1 MVAMSHGVI
10 TMEQAL
16 AAGVSRRRVFRMV
29 ERGDW
34 LQLHSGIYLPD
45 RDLNTLSGSTGAGKR
60 RQTKRGKGR
69 ETVDGIAE
77 AMSPTGAVSKANDN
91 NTNSSNIADGLEPS
105 SSEEIERRW
114 AAAKERVGEEPF
126 WKARLAGQLLF
137 GGDGSMVSHRAAAKL
152 HGLEGISGF
161 PIDVTVPSM
170 ATRRPPGC
178 HRSKIVDSETVM
190 IAGLRVS
197 SLVRTLQDLAMVCT
211 LDVLEQALES
221 ALRGPDRR
229 RPDVWNTA
237 LLSALRVSLESNSQ
251 RAGNFLL
258 RTVLNRR
265 ADADRPTGSFPET
278 LLWQAL
284 FRIGLVAVRQPSLA
298 IFDGSGCKLETFF
311 PDLSLPRFR
320 ILIEVDGAVGHTG
333 EVARSRDLSRQN
345 KLLRG
350 FVILR
355 FTAVDIL
362 RDANAAAE
370 EIRRATLGAD
380 ALLEGW
386 THGGVTVKYSANCF
400 TVVDQTRNR

>member
-1 MVAMSHGVI
+1 
-10 TMEQAL
+10 MEQAL

-45 RDLNTLSGSTGAGKR
+45 RELNTLSASTGAGKR
-60 RQTKRGKGR
+60 RQTKTAKGS
-69 ETVDGIAE
+69 EIVDKTAE

-91 NTNSSNIADGLEPS
+91 STTGSDLADDGPES
-105 SSEEIERRW
+105 SSCEEIERRW
-114 AAAKERVGEEPF
+114 AAAKERVGEESF

-197 SLVRTLQDLAMVCT
+197 SLVRTLQDLAMVCP
-211 LDVLEQALES
+211 LDVVEQALES

-298 IFDGSGCKLETFF
+298 IFDGSGYKLETFF
-311 PDLSLPRFR
+311 PDLSLPKFR
-320 ILIEVDGAVGHTG
+320 ILIEVDGAEGHTG
-333 EVARSRDLSRQN
+333 EVALSRDLNRQN

-386 THGGVTVKYSANCF
+386 THGGATVKYSANCF

>member
-34 LQLHSGIYLPD
+34 LQLHSGVYLPD
-45 RDLNTLSGSTGAGKR
+45 RDVHTLSASFGTGKR
-60 RQTKRGKGR
+60 RQSTMAKGS
-69 ETVDGIAE
+69 EIVNGIAE
-77 AMSPTGAVSKANDN
+77 ATSSTGAINSANV
-91 NTNSSNIADGLEPS
+91 NSANVNSADSSDIADGLEQS
-105 SSEEIERRW
+105 TGQEIERRL
-114 AAAKERVGEEPF
+114 AAVKERVGEESF

-161 PIDVTVPSM
+161 PIDVTVPSL

-190 IAGLRVS
+190 IAGLKVS
-197 SLVRTLQDLAMVCT
+197 SIVRTLQDLAMVCP

-229 RPDVWNTA
+229 RPDIWNTA

-265 ADADRPTGSFPET
+265 SDADRPTGSFPET

-284 FRIGLVAVRQPSLA
+284 SRIGLVAVRQPSLA
-298 IFDGSGCKLETFF
+298 ILDCSGCKLETFF
-311 PDLSLPRFR
+311 PDLSLPKFR
-320 ILIEVDGAVGHTG
+320 ILIEVDGAEGHTG
-333 EVARSRDLSRQN
+333 EVARSRDLNRQN

-350 FVILR
+350 LVILR
-355 FTAVDIL
+355 
-362 RDANAAAE
+362 
-370 EIRRATLGAD
+370 
-380 ALLEGW
+380 
-386 THGGVTVKYSANCF
+386 
-400 TVVDQTRNR
+400 